1 MLKKGNF
8 WLGQGKG
15 HKYEVFQLKIQE
27 GHVFSLGHWTFGF
40 DMLVQIG
47 TPVCAFSFE
56 RKPKRNLRTVV
67 GRRTG

>member
-1 MLKKGNF
+1 MPKKGNF

-47 TPVCAFSFE
+47 TPVCAF
-56 RKPKRNLRTVV
+56 
-67 GRRTG
+67 